1 MTRVL
6 IVDDNKDSADALATV
21 LRLMWHHSEV
31 AYSGGEALEKM
42 NRFSPELFLLDLA
55 LPDMDGYELV
65 RRLRPLSGKDARFVA
80 VTGYGPGI
88 GGNMAG
94 NLFDEHVVK
103 PMSPEILL
111 KVLGLVPGPSAAVIH
126 DLEAPDQML

>member
-6 IVDDNKDSADALATV
+6 IVDDNQDAADAMGEV
-21 LRLMWHHSEV
+21 LRLMGHQVEV
-31 AYSGGEALEKM
+31 AYSSSQALVRVEQ
-42 NRFSPELFLLDLA
+42 FSPELFLLDLA

-65 RRLRPLSGKDARFVA
+65 RRLRLVAAKSAKFVA

-88 GGNMAG
+88 GGNMAA

-103 PMSPEILL
+103 PMGPEVLL
-111 KVLGLVPGPSAAVIH
+111 KVLALAT
-126 DLEAPDQML
+126 EQKE